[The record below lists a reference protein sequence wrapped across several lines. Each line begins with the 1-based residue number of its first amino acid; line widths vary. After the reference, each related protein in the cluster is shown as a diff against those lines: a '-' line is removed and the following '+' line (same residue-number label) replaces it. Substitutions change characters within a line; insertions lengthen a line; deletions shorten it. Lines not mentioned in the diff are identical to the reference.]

1 MAAPG
6 AGLAQQDHH
15 SLTFQHSCSVPLV
28 LAPLKNLFIREKTP
42 PHSQQGQ
49 GRAVCQQ
56 PGHIQ
61 LLSVGLGEAGE
72 QAEGFPCKSRMKRV
86 CRRQSCVLLCWQ
98 LPSVLSGESRHQPG
112 AESIPCCLHSLLPA
126 FPASTGICLR
136 FLSLRFPSLFGWT
149 PLCFLP
155 GGSRTCP
162 DKSWVWVV
170 LTSCM
175 EGLADRCSPVRVGT
189 GMSRSFPKAV
199 PAQGI
204 SRCLLTLSQVSQ

>member
-61 LLSVGLGEAGE
+61 LLSAGLGEAGE

-112 AESIPCCLHSLLPA
+112 AESIPCCLHSLHPQGFVCTSLPA
-126 FPASTGICLR
+126 FSQPV
-136 FLSLRFPSLFGWT
+136 WVDT
-149 PLCFLP
+149 PLFPARGQL
-155 GGSRTCP
+155 
-162 DKSWVWVV
+162 D
-170 LTSCM
+170 
-175 EGLADRCSPVRVGT
+175 
-189 GMSRSFPKAV
+189 MSR
-199 PAQGI
+199 
-204 SRCLLTLSQVSQ
+204 

>member
-6 AGLAQQDHH
+6 ARLAQQDHH

-61 LLSVGLGEAGE
+61 LLSAGLGEAGE
-72 QAEGFPCKSRMKRV
+72 QAEGFPCKSRMKSV

-98 LPSVLSGESRHQPG
+98 LPSVLSAPAWGRE
-112 AESIPCCLHSLLPA
+112 HSLLPA
-126 FPASTGICLR
+126 FPASTGICLH
-136 FLSLRFPSLFGWT
+136 LSPCVFPACLGGHPFVSCQVAAGHVQINTGFGW
-149 PLCFLP
+149 C
-155 GGSRTCP
+155 
-162 DKSWVWVV
+162 
-170 LTSCM
+170 
-175 EGLADRCSPVRVGT
+175 
-189 GMSRSFPKAV
+189 
-199 PAQGI
+199 
-204 SRCLLTLSQVSQ
+204 